1 MGADPRTK
9 SQLLADIADL
19 RAQLAQVSAKY
30 AAEAEQSREVAHSL
44 RALFEEAPIAYHELD
59 GEGRILRVNKA
70 ELEML
75 GYSAAEMVGQ
85 FVWDFIGES
94 ETSRASVLAKL
105 AGTKPAGHKTERTYA
120 RKDGNRIPVMC
131 EDRLVRSSDGR
142 IVGIR
147 TAILDITDKKA
158 AEHASEKLADLVA
171 QLEEQ
176 NVQNGTLNEMREFL
190 LACSATSEIGP
201 VATRTMAKLFPGSAG
216 ALMLLS
222 PSRTDL
228 ETVARWGGFPDGLD
242 QNIFPPDAC
251 WGLRRGGNH
260 AVEDPDSGVICQH
273 VRQVP
278 EFGYV
283 CLPLTAKGDV
293 LGLLH
298 IRRQTPPAGAD
309 KPSSLARVKEMAAT
323 VSGIL
328 SLSIWNMRLR
338 ETLANQAIKDPLTGL
353 FNRAFMED
361 SLQREINRAGRK
373 HMQVAVIMADI
384 DHFKKFNDQY
394 GHAAGDLVLREIANY
409 LKWKVRAGDIVC
421 RYGGEEFALIL
432 PESTVEGAMARADAL
447 RDGAKAIRTSY
458 GGQALGPVT
467 LSMGLSMYPECG
479 ATPQDLLQD
488 ADTALYKAKLAG
500 RDCVVLA
507 EPLPAGDTHAVS
519 GQLAG
524 IDRP

>member
-1 MGADPRTK
+1 MSADHRTK
-9 SQLLADIADL
+9 PQLLADLAAL
-19 RAQLAQVSAKY
+19 RAEVAQVSAKH
-30 AAEAEQSREVAHSL
+30 AAEAEQARDVAHAFHS
-44 RALFEEAPIAYHELD
+44 LFEEAPIAYHELD
-59 GEGRILRVNKA
+59 GEGRILRVNQA

-75 GYSAAEMVGQ
+75 GYSAAEMLGH
-85 FVWDFIGES
+85 FVWEFIGEG
-94 ETSRASVLAKL
+94 EASRASVLAKL

-120 RKDGNRIPVMC
+120 RKNGTPIPVMC
-131 EDRLVRSSDGR
+131 EDRLVRDSEGR
-142 IVGIR
+142 VVGIR
-147 TAILDITDKKA
+147 TAILDISDKKA
-158 AEHASEKLADLVA
+158 AEEASDKLAALVA

-176 NVQNGTLNEMREFL
+176 NSQNTILNEMREFL

-201 VATRTMAKLFPGSAG
+201 VATRTMARLFPGSAG

-228 ETVARWGGFPDGLD
+228 ETVSRWGEFPDGVD

-260 AVEDPDSGVICQH
+260 AVDDADSGVICQH
-273 VRQVP
+273 VKQVP
-278 EFGYV
+278 ALGYV

-298 IRRQTPPAGAD
+298 IRRHAPPPGVLSVS
-309 KPSSLARVKEMAAT
+309 PLARVHELAAT

-361 SLQREINRAGRK
+361 ALQREIHRAGRRK
-373 HMQVAVIMADI
+373 TQLAVIMADI
-384 DHFKKFNDQY
+384 DGFKKFNDQH

-409 LKWKVRAGDIVC
+409 LKWKVRAGDVVC

-432 PESTVEGAMARADAL
+432 PESTIEGAAARADAL
-447 RDGAKAIRTSY
+447 RDGAKGIRTSY

-467 LSMGLSMYPECG
+467 LSMGVSMYPECG
-479 ATPQDLLQD
+479 AMPQDLLHAAD
-488 ADTALYKAKLAG
+488 AALYKAKQAG
-500 RDCVVLA
+500 RDCVVVA
-507 EPLPAGDTHAVS
+507 EPQPAAETD
-519 GQLAG
+519 
-524 IDRP
+524 

>member
-1 MGADPRTK
+1 MSADRRTK
-9 SQLLADIADL
+9 PQLLADIADL
-19 RAQLAQVSAKY
+19 RSEVAQVSAKY
-30 AAEAEQSREVAHSL
+30 AAEAEQAREVAHAFHS
-44 RALFEEAPIAYHELD
+44 LFEEAPIAYHELN
-59 GEGRILRVNKA
+59 GEGRILRVNQA

-75 GYSAAEMVGQ
+75 GYSAAEMVGH
-85 FVWDFIGES
+85 FVWEFIGES
-94 ETSRASVLAKL
+94 EASRASVLAKL
-105 AGTKPAGHKTERTYA
+105 AGTKPAGHMAERIYA
-120 RKDGNRIPVMC
+120 RKDGTFIPVMC
-131 EDRLVRSSDGR
+131 EDRLVRSREGR
-142 IVGIR
+142 VVGIR
-147 TAILDITDKKA
+147 TAILDITDKKV
-158 AEHASEKLADLVA
+158 AEQASEKLAGLVA
-171 QLEEQ
+171 QLEAQSTQ
-176 NVQNGTLNEMREFL
+176 NAILNEMREFL

-201 VATRTMAKLFPGSAG
+201 VATRTMARLFPGSAG

-228 ETVARWGGFPDGLD
+228 ETVSRWGGFPDGVD

-260 AVEDPDSGVICQH
+260 AVDDADSGVICQH

-278 EFGYV
+278 AFGYV

-298 IRRQTPPAGAD
+298 IRRQSPPASTAGL
-309 KPSSLARVKEMAAT
+309 PPLARVKELAAT

-361 SLQREINRAGRK
+361 SLQREIHRAGRK
-373 HMQVAVIMADI
+373 KAQLAVIMADI
-384 DHFKKFNDQY
+384 DGFKKFNDLH

-432 PESTVEGAMARADAL
+432 PESTVQGATARADAL
-447 RDGAKAIRTSY
+447 RDGAKGIRTSY
-458 GGQALGPVT
+458 AGQALGPVT
-467 LSMGLSMYPECG
+467 LSMGVSMYPECG
-479 ATPQDLLQD
+479 ATPQDLLHAAD
-488 ADTALYKAKLAG
+488 AALYKAKQAG
-500 RDCVVLA
+500 RDCVVIA
-507 EPLPAGDTHAVS
+507 EPQPASDTN
-519 GQLAG
+519 
-524 IDRP
+524 